1 MSRTS
6 ALDTLI
12 ELTREAVD
20 NAGRHLAGARRSQQ
34 QAQAQLDT
42 LLHYRQEYS
51 QRLQQAMQEGMEPAS
66 LLNYQAFLGSLDDA
80 IDRARQSLHAQ
91 VQQVGQRQQ
100 HWLEQQRKLNSYHTL
115 IERRAQAAQLQ
126 DNRSQQRLTDE
137 LSAQLRL
144 RGNAFT
150 SSSGSSR

>member
-20 NAGRHLAGARRSQQ
+20 NAGRHLAGAQRSQQ
-34 QAQAQLDT
+34 QAQSQLDT
-42 LLHYRQEYS
+42 LQHYRQEYS
-51 QRLQQAMQEGMEPAS
+51 RGLQQAMQQGMQPAS
-66 LLNYQAFLGSLDDA
+66 LINYQAFLGSLDDA
-80 IDRARQSLHAQ
+80 IDRARQSLREQQRQ
-91 VQQVGQRQQ
+91 VSQRQQ
-100 HWLEQQRKLNSYHTL
+100 QWLEQQRKLNSYDTL
-115 IERRAQAAQLQ
+115 VERRAQAEQLR
-126 DNRSQQRLTDE
+126 DNRREQRLTDE

-150 SSSGSSR
+150 SSTGSSR

>member
-20 NAGRHLAGARRSQQ
+20 NAGRNLAGARRNQQ

-42 LLHYRQEYS
+42 LLHYRQEYAHG
-51 QRLQQAMQEGMEPAS
+51 LQQAMMEGMQPAS
-66 LLNYQAFLGSLDDA
+66 LLNYQAFLRSLDEA
-80 IDRARQSLHAQ
+80 VERARQSLGEQAR
-91 VQQVGQRQQ
+91 QVGQHQQ
-100 HWLEQQRKLNSYHTL
+100 QWLEQQRKLNSFHTL
-115 IERRAQAAQLQ
+115 TERRAQAAQLH
-126 DNRSQQRLTDE
+126 DSRSQQRLTDE

-150 SSSGSSR
+150 SSSGHSL

>member
-20 NAGRHLAGARRSQQ
+20 NAGRNLAGARRNQQ

-42 LLHYRQEYS
+42 LQHYRQEYS
-51 QRLQQAMQEGMEPAS
+51 LRLQQAMQEGMEPAS
-66 LLNYQAFLGSLDDA
+66 LLNYQAFLRSLDDA
-80 IDRARQSLHAQ
+80 IDRALQSLGEQAR
-91 VQQVGQRQQ
+91 QVGQHQQ
-100 HWLEQQRKLNSYHTL
+100 HWLEQQRKLNSYDTL
-115 IERRAQAAQLQ
+115 INRRVQAEQLR
-126 DNRSQQRLTDE
+126 DSRSDQRLTDE

-150 SSSGSSR
+150 ASSGNSL

>member
-12 ELTREAVD
+12 GLTREAVE

-34 QAQAQLDT
+34 QAQTQLDT
-42 LLHYRQEYS
+42 LQHYRQEYS
-51 QRLQQAMQEGMEPAS
+51 RGLQQAMQQGMEPAS
-66 LLNYQAFLGSLDDA
+66 LLNYQAFLSSLDDA
-80 IDRARQSLHAQ
+80 IARAGQSLREQ

-100 HWLEQQRKLNSYHTL
+100 HWLEQQRKLNSYDTL
-115 IERRAQAAQLQ
+115 VNRRVQAEQLR
-126 DNRSQQRLTDE
+126 DSRNDQRLTDE

-150 SSSGSSR
+150 PSSSSSL

>member
-20 NAGRHLAGARRSQQ
+20 NAGRNLAGARRNQQ

-42 LLHYRQEYS
+42 LQHYRQEYS
-51 QRLQQAMQEGMEPAS
+51 LRLQQAMQEGMEPAS
-66 LLNYQAFLGSLDDA
+66 LLNYHAFLRSLDDA
-80 IDRARQSLHAQ
+80 IDRARQSLGEQAR
-91 VQQVGQRQQ
+91 QVGQHQQ
-100 HWLEQQRKLNSYHTL
+100 HWLEQQRKLNSYDTL
-115 IERRAQAAQLQ
+115 VNRRVQAEQLR
-126 DNRSQQRLTDE
+126 DSRSDQRLTDE

-150 SSSGSSR
+150 ASSGNSL

>member
-20 NAGRHLAGARRSQQ
+20 NAGRNLAGARRNQQ

-42 LLHYRQEYS
+42 LQHYRQEYS
-51 QRLQQAMQEGMEPAS
+51 LRLQQAMFEGMEPAS
-66 LLNYQAFLGSLDDA
+66 LLNYQAFLRSLDDA
-80 IDRARQSLHAQ
+80 IDRARQSLGEQAR
-91 VQQVGQRQQ
+91 QVGQHQQ
-100 HWLEQQRKLNSYHTL
+100 HWLEQQRKLNSYDTL
-115 IERRAQAAQLQ
+115 VNRRVQAEQLR
-126 DNRSQQRLTDE
+126 DSRSDQRLTDE

-150 SSSGSSR
+150 APSGNSL

>member
-1 MSRTS
+1 MSRSS

-42 LLHYRQEYS
+42 LQHYRQEYS
-51 QRLQQAMQEGMEPAS
+51 HGLQQAMQQGMEPAS

-80 IDRARQSLHAQ
+80 IARAGQSLRAQ
-91 VQQVGQRQQ
+91 AQQVGQRQQ
-100 HWLEQQRKLNSYHTL
+100 HWLEQQRKLNSYDTL
-115 IERRAQAAQLQ
+115 VNRRVQAEQLR
-126 DNRSQQRLTDE
+126 DSRRDQRLTDE

-144 RGNAFT
+144 RGNVLT
-150 SSSGSSR
+150 PSSGSSL